1 MVYLIL
7 IYCIYFYIY
16 FFFDRIGI
24 IQDIQFY
31 CLDVVEIIVGSVII
45 DVVRVVILFF
55 MEEVFGVDFEYSC
68 VVVRS
73 LVLGINF

>member
-7 IYCIYFYIY
+7 IYCIYFYFC

-24 IQDIQFY
+24 IQDIQFR

-45 DVVRVVILFF
+45 DVVRVFILFF

-68 VVVRS
+68 VVVRL